1 MSGEYG
7 GPQFKTNG
15 TPAKNVEPIVNE
27 LNDKLIVESNIVD
40 KDGNEAEVTENGSLS
55 VAIKENFESED
66 TLSEILAQL
75 KIMNLHLSLLTDI
88 TINKT
93 EVE

>member
-1 MSGEYG
+1 MSDYG
-7 GPQFKTNG
+7 GPQFKTKG
-15 TPAKNVEPIVNE
+15 TPQRNVEPLVNAE
-27 LNDKLIVESNIVD
+27 TEVLLTESNIVD
-40 KDGNEAEVTENGSLS
+40 SEGNAVDVTENGALE

-75 KIMNLHLSLLTDI
+75 KIMNLHLSLLTDVEI
-88 TINKT
+88 RKT